1 MIYTLRWP
9 LQVWQAFNFCQQFAM
24 SNAAQMQSRMDE
36 LSTQTAR
43 IIADQVQRA
52 RTRTPLRTHVA
63 GGLRGGRTARTEQ
76 TALQLPQEEVLLTL
90 SDPCQRHAASRRA
103 QGRRTT
109 ALLNDLPVAGLRDQ
123 ISEVG
128 DLLAFQGSELRA
140 LLMDVRQRR
149 EEADVI
155 SQRLNADL
163 QRRQVAMR
171 VPARPRSAL
180 ARAPRSITAP
190 VSGGCGPEQEVPVYI
205 LREGRELDSEGGR
218 QVCAICLDPL
228 QVAMRVCGRGRGR
241 ERVRVL
247 FCRAKWPV
255 PRRPSGPCREYQD
268 VFTDTRMLNSSGW
281 RTGGKPRVR
290 AHFSRG
296 MRAALG
302 TSTNLAPY
310 RSCQCIRCARASLT
324 TRI

>member
-1 MIYTLRWP
+1 MRT
-9 LQVWQAFNFCQQFAM
+9 
-24 SNAAQMQSRMDE
+24 
-36 LSTQTAR
+36 
-43 IIADQVQRA
+43 RA
-52 RTRTPLRTHVA
+52 RPIAPTSAQAASETGTQAELNRLHSQP
-63 GGLRGGRTARTEQ
+63 
-76 TALQLPQEEVLLTL
+76 PQEEVLLTL
-90 SDPCQRHAASRRA
+90 SDPCERHAASRRA
-103 QGRRTT
+103 RGRRTT

-180 ARAPRSITAP
+180 ARAPRSITAL

-205 LREGRELDSEGGR
+205 LREGRELDSEGGP

-241 ERVRVL
+241 
-247 FCRAKWPV
+247 
-255 PRRPSGPCREYQD
+255 
-268 VFTDTRMLNSSGW
+268 
-281 RTGGKPRVR
+281 VR
-290 AHFSRG
+290 AFVLPCQVAS
-296 MRAALG
+296 AEKIK
-302 TSTNLAPY
+302 TSSL
-310 RSCQCIRCARASLT
+310 IHAR
-324 TRI
+324 

>member
-1 MIYTLRWP
+1 
-9 LQVWQAFNFCQQFAM
+9 M

-52 RTRTPLRTHVA
+52 RTGTPYRTHVA
-63 GGLRGGRTARTEQ
+63 GGLRDGRTARTEQ

-163 QRRQVAMR
+163 QRRQVVAH
-171 VPARPRSAL
+171 PGQQIAFAAGHASSSRSSS
-180 ARAPRSITAP
+180 RSSSSSI
-190 VSGGCGPEQEVPVYI
+190 VS
-205 LREGRELDSEGGR
+205 
-218 QVCAICLDPL
+218 
-228 QVAMRVCGRGRGR
+228 
-241 ERVRVL
+241 
-247 FCRAKWPV
+247 
-255 PRRPSGPCREYQD
+255 
-268 VFTDTRMLNSSGW
+268 
-281 RTGGKPRVR
+281 
-290 AHFSRG
+290 
-296 MRAALG
+296 
-302 TSTNLAPY
+302 
-310 RSCQCIRCARASLT
+310 
-324 TRI
+324 